1 VQASI
6 GLLTSFIATGKDF
19 SSAISVNEGIESG
32 GFYEQQ

>member
-1 VQASI
+1 MKK
-6 GLLTSFIATGKDF
+6 LIATGNDF